1 VRCVLPNSDGTLWVG
16 TLDGAA
22 LFDGN
27 RFIPWSMTGPA
38 RNTTVLSLQRDPGGV
53 LWAGTGAGL
62 ARFDGKD
69 WLLRYSAKDGLPV
82 NTPVISVAFDSSG
95 KIWAGTVRGVFRLD
109 GRRFVPVPSADGLAL
124 TAVDDMLVETNG
136 TIWFAS
142 EQRGLFRWDGTQIR
156 PAPIKASFDAS
167 VAFAVDRDADGQI
180 WFSTLGGALRW
191 DAASSN
197 LVDAGIGPVNWP
209 SFRDADGVWW
219 MGGAF
224 GFERRS
230 ANSAALYTRSDG
242 LSGSRVLAIT
252 SDGRGGLWLGTDGGL
267 SRFEEN
273 GLQVL
278 STKDGLPNNVV
289 TRVSIAPSGDV
300 WFTCPESDSPGNRSS
315 GDTLCRYD
323 GRTISPFRRE
333 HGLGAVAIGALHV
346 DPDGTVWVGASG
358 SDGRGTWF
366 SAPVA
371 GLWRSEGSTF
381 AKLEPATGLSDIRMG
396 AIHRAANGRLWI
408 GSDQMAKEFD
418 GRASRNIPFPGTAN
432 VYAIASRA
440 NGDVWFGTA
449 SGAFCWNN
457 EWQRQFPPG
466 ELGGR
471 VYALALGTNELV
483 WFGTSRGLFRLDE
496 TNPTPVRVEK
506 RGELV
511 GSVWSLLYDRDGLL
525 WVGTDNGVARFDGVA
540 WSGLDKRDGLAGSA
554 VYAIQQAPDGAMWFG
569 TDAGLVRYQRRK
581 TIPVEPSIVVRTD
594 RAHADLS
601 QLPPFVQGRW
611 AMFRLEAGDSGTP
624 PDRRQY
630 RVEVTRQD
638 RGAAPMVSMQS
649 EPQFDWLPEDQG
661 AYTISFQYLDGEL
674 NYSKPVVA
682 TVSVVPPWYR
692 NLSLMVPLVAAN
704 IGLLGWAFIAR
715 LLYVRKRREAS
726 RLREQLLDEER
737 KARESLEQQ
746 VKETRKAEAE
756 LRRAKEAADEANKSK
771 SVFLANMS
779 HELRTPLN
787 AIIGYSEML
796 QEEAGDLG
804 QNGFVPDLQK
814 IHGAGK
820 HLLGLINDILDLSK
834 VEAGKMTLFVE
845 EFDVAKMVHEV
856 ASTVGPLVAKNAN
869 KLVVN
874 CSAETGTMRADVTK
888 LRQALF
894 NLLSNACKF
903 TEKGTITLNVTRST
917 AEAPSP
923 PIQSLKFSVSD
934 TGIGMTAEQ
943 MARLF
948 EAFQQAD
955 ASTTRK
961 FGGTGLGLAISRKF
975 CRLMGGDIT
984 VTSQPGQGSVFTVD
998 LPAQVPDPM
1007 AETSF
1012 ILKSSNHP
1020 PISGPIVLVIDDDP
1034 AVREL
1039 MQRSLGKDG
1048 FRVEAAADGRAGLE
1062 MAKSLKPAVII
1073 LDVMMP
1079 SLDGWAVLSTLKVD
1093 PALADIPVVM
1103 LTIVDDKSMGFALGA
1118 ADYFTKPI
1126 DWQRLGAV
1134 LQKYRKPA
1142 TSPTVLIVEDDERT
1156 REMLRRTLQ
1165 KEGWEI
1171 REAANG
1177 RLGVEQLSVGAPGLI
1192 LLDLMMPELDG
1203 FGFMQELRRRPDCA
1217 RVPVIV
1223 ITAKDLTDDDRHR
1236 LSGDVAR
1243 VLGKDATSR
1252 EQLIAEVRQILTQ
1265 QIAARP

>member
-1 VRCVLPNSDGTLWVG
+1 
-16 TLDGAA
+16 
-22 LFDGN
+22 
-27 RFIPWSMTGPA
+27 
-38 RNTTVLSLQRDPGGV
+38 
-53 LWAGTGAGL
+53 
-62 ARFDGKD
+62 
-69 WLLRYSAKDGLPV
+69 
-82 NTPVISVAFDSSG
+82 
-95 KIWAGTVRGVFRLD
+95 
-109 GRRFVPVPSADGLAL
+109 
-124 TAVDDMLVETNG
+124 
-136 TIWFAS
+136 
-142 EQRGLFRWDGTQIR
+142 
-156 PAPIKASFDAS
+156 
-167 VAFAVDRDADGQI
+167 
-180 WFSTLGGALRW
+180 
-191 DAASSN
+191 
-197 LVDAGIGPVNWP
+197 
-209 SFRDADGVWW
+209 
-219 MGGAF
+219 
-224 GFERRS
+224 
-230 ANSAALYTRSDG
+230 
-242 LSGSRVLAIT
+242 
-252 SDGRGGLWLGTDGGL
+252 
-267 SRFEEN
+267 
-273 GLQVL
+273 
-278 STKDGLPNNVV
+278 
-289 TRVSIAPSGDV
+289 
-300 WFTCPESDSPGNRSS
+300 
-315 GDTLCRYD
+315 
-323 GRTISPFRRE
+323 
-333 HGLGAVAIGALHV
+333 
-346 DPDGTVWVGASG
+346 
-358 SDGRGTWF
+358 
-366 SAPVA
+366 
-371 GLWRSEGSTF
+371 
-381 AKLEPATGLSDIRMG
+381 
-396 AIHRAANGRLWI
+396 
-408 GSDQMAKEFD
+408 
-418 GRASRNIPFPGTAN
+418 
-432 VYAIASRA
+432 
-440 NGDVWFGTA
+440 
-449 SGAFCWNN
+449 
-457 EWQRQFPPG
+457 
-466 ELGGR
+466 
-471 VYALALGTNELV
+471 
-483 WFGTSRGLFRLDE
+483 
-496 TNPTPVRVEK
+496 
-506 RGELV
+506 
-511 GSVWSLLYDRDGLL
+511 LLYDRDGLL

-540 WSGLDKRDGLAGSA
+540 WSGLEKRDGLAGNA

-594 RAHADLS
+594 RAHGDLS

-611 AMFRLEAGDSGTP
+611 ATFRLQAGDSATP
-624 PDRRQY
+624 PERRQY
-630 RVEVTRQD
+630 RVEVTHQD
-638 RGAAPMVSMQS
+638 RGAVPMVSVQS
-649 EPQFDWLPEDQG
+649 EPQFDWRPEDRG

-715 LLYVRKRREAS
+715 SLYVRKRREAS

-737 KARESLEQQ
+737 KARASLEQQ
-746 VKETRKAEAE
+746 VKETRKAEAD

-771 SVFLANMS
+771 SIFLANMS

-796 QEEAGDLG
+796 QEEADDLG

-856 ASTVGPLVAKNAN
+856 ASTVGPLVAKNGN

-917 AEAPSP
+917 AEGPSP
-923 PIQSLKFSVSD
+923 RSQSLKFTVSD

-984 VTSQPGQGSVFTVD
+984 VTSQPGQGSVFTVN

-1012 ILKSSNHP
+1012 ILRSSNLP
-1020 PISGPIVLVIDDDP
+1020 PASGPIVLVIDDDP

-1048 FRVEAAADGRAGLE
+1048 FRVEVAADGRAGLE

-1079 SLDGWAVLSTLKVD
+1079 SLDGWAVLGALKAD
-1093 PALADIPVVM
+1093 PGLADIPVVM

-1134 LQKYRKPA
+1134 LQKYRKPVA
-1142 TSPTVLIVEDDERT
+1142 SPTVLIVEDDERT

-1177 RLGVEQLSVGAPGLI
+1177 RLGVEQLSAGVPGLI

-1223 ITAKDLTDDDRHR
+1223 LTAKDLTDDDRRR

-1243 VLGKDATSR
+1243 VLGKDANGR
-1252 EQLIAEVRQILTQ
+1252 EQLITEVRQILTQ